1 MSKLNKDEYKDLL
14 IETVEA
20 LDAVREK
27 YLSIK
32 HKITRELPSDN
43 EYTLRI
49 NLFDL
54 PFVSCVMNSII
65 TVENLKDQIDE
76 MLRLYVLEEDATT
89 NVEEEHAN

>member
-1 MSKLNKDEYKDLL
+1 MSKLNKDEYKDIL
-14 IETVEA
+14 IETIDA
-20 LDAVREK
+20 LEAVRMK
-27 YLSIK
+27 YLEIK
-32 HKITRELPSDN
+32 HKITRELPSDS

-89 NVEEEHAN
+89 NVEEEHAD